1 MRATGPAAWT
11 WMPAWLPAVNPAED
25 AVSVKV
31 PRLVNVAVN
40 VCRPAS
46 AAVNGCRP
54 ASGAVNVYAGGRVG
68 APPVALNVTVPVKPV
83 ATFPSGSRAVT
94 VNVPARPVGRNAGK
108 SDTASR
114 LATPVAAGRAR
125 ARTPA

>member
-1 MRATGPAAWT
+1 MSATGPGEWT
-11 WMPAWLPAVNPAED
+11 WMPAWLPAVNPVED
-25 AVSVKV
+25 AVSVNV
-31 PRLVNVAVN
+31 PTPVNVAVN
-40 VCRPAS
+40 VWRPAS
-46 AAVNGCRP
+46 A
-54 ASGAVNVYAGGRVG
+54 AVNVYAGGRVG

-94 VNVPARPVGRNAGK
+94 VNVPPRPVGRNAGK

-125 ARTPA
+125 ARTPAGVDRKAVR